1 MLVFQYAFS
10 GQFAVFHSCASVA
23 SATGKYI
30 ALLKFRQPIQR
41 KTENVWIVQFKKGKD
56 ESTRSVFKVDL

>member
-23 SATGKYI
+23 SATEKYI
-30 ALLKFRQPIQR
+30 ALLKFRQPSQR
-41 KTENVWIVQFKKGKD
+41 KTENV
-56 ESTRSVFKVDL
+56 